1 MTGTENERREE
12 RNGKEGRARGT
23 QVLSGGRKGK
33 VHTARVKGVW
43 REYIKTYDSR
53 SYIDYRV

>member
-1 MTGTENERREE
+1 MTETENERREE

-23 QVLSGGRKGK
+23 QVLSGGRE
-33 VHTARVKGVW
+33 TCMTRVKGVW
-43 REYIKTYDSR
+43 REYINIYDSR